1 MKTIISLAA
10 AVFSLSS
17 LSVAAHDMVP
27 APAQTQDIL
36 IKNATV
42 HSPSKGVLTN
52 TDVLIQQGKITAVG
66 PTLNAADA
74 TVIDATNKQVYPG
87 VIALDTSLGLVE
99 VEMMRPSNDV
109 YEVGQSNPQIIA
121 VSAYNPD
128 SEIIPTVRVNGITH
142 AQVVPQGDLL
152 AGQSSLVSLDSWTI
166 EDALVPATQGFHL
179 YWPSIRRL
187 SQDKDKRKEQLDEY
201 QQQLKQ
207 IEQMFADG
215 QRYHL
220 ANRDKQVSKIDLRWQ
235 ALQPLYQRQ
244 AQLFVHA
251 NKQLQ
256 IEEAV
261 ALAKQY
267 DFKLVI
273 VGGYDSW
280 RLADLLNEV
289 NASVVYTRTFSL
301 PMRHDE
307 PLEMSFKIPSL
318 LAEAEIP
325 FALGFSSDWNS
336 RNLPYAAG
344 QAAAYGLTQQQALK
358 SITLDAAKIL
368 GVTDMGDIA
377 SGYRGNVIIAEGDL
391 LDPMTSRIEQLF
403 IDGRQIDLNNR
414 HQQLYQKY
422 LKR

>member
-1 MKTIISLAA
+1 MKRIITLAA
-10 AVFSLSS
+10 TLCATMYVN
-17 LSVAAHDMVP
+17 AHDMVP
-27 APAQTQDIL
+27 APAQSQDIL
-36 IKNATV
+36 ITNATV
-42 HSPSKGVLTN
+42 HSPSIGVMNN
-52 TDVLIQQGKITAVG
+52 TDILIQQGKITAVG
-66 PTLNAADA
+66 QALKADNANI
-74 TVIDATNKQVYPG
+74 IDGTNKQVYPG

-109 YEVGQSNPQIIA
+109 YEVGESNPQIVA

-166 EDALVPATQGFHL
+166 EDALVPSTQGFHL

-187 SQDKDKRKEQLDEY
+187 SQDKDQRKKQLDEY
-201 QQQLKQ
+201 QQQLQQ
-207 IEQMFADG
+207 IQQVFADG
-215 QRYHL
+215 QRYFV
-220 ANRDKQVSKIDLRWQ
+220 ANKEEQTSKIDLRWQ
-235 ALQPLYQRQ
+235 ALKPLYQGQ

-267 DFKLVI
+267 QFKLVI

-280 RLADLLNEV
+280 RMADILNEV

-307 PLEMSFKIPSL
+307 PLEMSFKIPAL
-318 LAEAEIP
+318 LAEADIP

-344 QAAAYGLTQQQALK
+344 QAAAYGLTKQQAL
-358 SITLDAAKIL
+358 SAITLDAAKIL
-368 GVTDMGDIA
+368 GVKDMGDIA
-377 SGYRGNVIIAEGDL
+377 AGYRGNLVIVQGDL
-391 LDPMTSRIEQLF
+391 LDPMTNKVEQVF
-403 IDGRQIDLNNR
+403 IDGRKIDLNNR